1 MYNMVHLTLMKPEN
15 NITAAI
21 VLFVILS
28 SYQSILQE
36 LVSMDFIMNHELYQF
51 IYAIVFT
58 NFTIFKR

>member
-1 MYNMVHLTLMKPEN
+1 MYKMVHLTLMKPEN
-15 NITAAI
+15 NITAAM
-21 VLFVILS
+21 VVFVILS

-58 NFTIFKR
+58 N